1 MHIHSADIQESVRI
15 LCVSRRHAE
24 WIINEVLFNVLRFFI
39 G

>member
-1 MHIHSADIQESVRI
+1 MHIHSADIQEAVRI